1 LDWPQMNASNFF
13 NNDSAALEALINKKQ
28 ARSRGRFTLGS
39 SLPAQV
45 ADMMKLYGNLVER
58 CFASCSTDF
67 STKSLNSKEQTC
79 VEHCADKFLNL
90 SNR

>member
-1 LDWPQMNASNFF
+1 
-13 NNDSAALEALINKKQ
+13 
-28 ARSRGRFTLGS
+28 
-39 SLPAQV
+39 LPAQV